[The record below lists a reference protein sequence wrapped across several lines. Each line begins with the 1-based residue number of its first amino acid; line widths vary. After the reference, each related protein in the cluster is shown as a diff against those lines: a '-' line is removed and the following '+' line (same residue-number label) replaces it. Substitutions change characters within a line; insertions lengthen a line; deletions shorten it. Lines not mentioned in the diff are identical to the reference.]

1 MFFVSKTK
9 YNELEG
15 ENFSLKMQIQAREIE
30 SQLLKTQIL
39 QLEKMLHMVEIECKS
54 FEKIIKENIRK
65 D

>member
-15 ENFSLKMQIQAREIE
+15 ENFSLKMQIQILE
-30 SQLLKTQIL
+30 TQIQNL
-39 QLEKMLHMVEIECKS
+39 IIEKEQVEKILDACEIKCLTY
-54 FEKIIKENIRK
+54 EKIIKENIRK

>member
-15 ENFSLKMQIQAREIE
+15 ENFSLKMQIQGLEAQIKNIVIEKEQVEKLLDMCEIRC
-30 SQLLKTQIL
+30 LTY
-39 QLEKMLHMVEIECKS
+39 
-54 FEKIIKENIRK
+54 EKIIKENIRK